1 MPGLLGVSPL
11 LVLFGEFFVPY
22 LPPSG
27 RGVEIFSSKGICYI
41 YIEMTPETSSTT
53 LIFSVRRHFCPPP
66 YPLRGDKGGANF

>member
-22 LPPSG
+22 LSPSG

-41 YIEMTPETSSTT
+41 YRNDPRNFLYNFDFFRSETF
-53 LIFSVRRHFCPPP
+53 LPPP
-66 YPLRGDKGGANF
+66 YPPKGGKRGGG